1 MPTPEGTPVWWED
14 AKQHLRNVDHKI
26 ARIIDCVEE
35 PPLTGEGDIVK
46 TICNAVVGQQISAIA
61 ADAIWGRLLDYC
73 GGRFDPKSITK
84 LTKEDMKQIGI
95 SQSKGRTLIGV
106 ASISGH
112 LQTMDW
118 AKMTSNEVEEE
129 LLPLWG
135 IGPWTID
142 MVRIFS
148 LLDPNVLPL
157 GDIGII
163 RSIEA
168 IEGKGPL
175 EIQEIQ
181 ERATIWEPYRTCA
194 VWYLWRQHDESPVQ
208 Y

>member
-1 MPTPEGTPVWWED
+1 MPTPKGTPMWWEK
-14 AKQHLRNVDHKI
+14 AKQHLRRVDSEI

-61 ADAIWGRLLDYC
+61 ADAIWTRLLDYC
-73 GGRFDPKSITK
+73 GGDFDPESILE
-84 LTKEDMKQIGI
+84 LTKEDMKHIGL
-95 SQSKGRTLIGV
+95 SKSKGRTLTGV
-106 ASISGH
+106 ANISDH
-112 LQTMDW
+112 LQTTDW
-118 AKMTSNEVEEE
+118 SKMTQKEVEEE

-142 MVRIFS
+142 MVRIFA
-148 LLDPNVLPL
+148 LLDPNVLPI
-157 GDIGII
+157 GDIGVV

-168 IEGKGPL
+168 MEGKGPL
-175 EIQEIQ
+175 KIKEIET
-181 ERATIWEPYRTCA
+181 RAKIWEPYRTCA
-194 VWYLWRQHDESPVQ
+194 VWYLWRQHDDSPVQ

>member
-1 MPTPEGTPVWWED
+1 MPTPKGTPAWWEM
-14 AKQHLRNVDHKI
+14 AKQHLRNVDHEI
-26 ARIIDCVEE
+26 AQIIDRVEE
-35 PPLTGEGDIVK
+35 PSLTGEGDIVK
-46 TICNAVVGQQISAIA
+46 TICNAVVGQQISVVA
-61 ADAIWGRLLDYC
+61 ADAIWNRLVDYC
-73 GGRFDPKSITK
+73 GGSFDPSPITE

-106 ASISGH
+106 ASISDH
-112 LQTMDW
+112 LQTIDW
-118 AKMTSNEVEEE
+118 SKMTPKEVEKE
-129 LLPLWG
+129 LLPIWG

-163 RSIEA
+163 RSIET
-168 IEGKGPL
+168 IEGRGTLDIK
-175 EIQEIQ
+175 EIE